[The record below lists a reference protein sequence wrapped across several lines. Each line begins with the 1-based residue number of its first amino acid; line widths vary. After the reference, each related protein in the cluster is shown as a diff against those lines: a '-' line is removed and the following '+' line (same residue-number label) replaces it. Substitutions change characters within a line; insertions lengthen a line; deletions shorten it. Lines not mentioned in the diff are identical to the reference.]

1 MLTLFKFI
9 IFCIT
14 CWFISLPSMGN
25 DIVLKIF
32 AGIIFLNLGKDAWYG
47 WISMIDN
54 GQYIYS
60 TKTSSNI
67 DDWSWHDD
75 GYYGYN
81 NVQTDGKT
89 HIYTTTPSTAYSRR
103 NRSVFPKEDSAKDIF
118 KTMVKPKNVESCE
131 LVSDPEQFLPWRKR
145 KVKEVIVP
153 THTTKTEETTPTTS
167 MQSDKEYMMLENCST
182 LSETKQKV
190 YDAILEVFNRHTLQA
205 TDMYVLL
212 QSIPFIDI
220 YQGTISI
227 YVDNKLF
234 DTQHLNANLIN
245 QEAIIGAIK
254 QKLETSL
261 IEINFVD
268 FKTTTLLNYFFE
280 KNGEVICK

>member
-131 LVSDPEQFLPWRKR
+131 LVSEPEQFLPWRKR

-227 YVDNKLF
+227 YVDTKLF
-234 DTQHLNANLIN
+234 YTQHLNANLIN

-261 IEINFVD
+261 VEINFVD

-280 KNGEVICK
+280 KNGKA

>member
-131 LVSDPEQFLPWRKR
+131 LVSEPEQFLPWRKR

-227 YVDNKLF
+227 YVDTKLF

-261 IEINFVD
+261 VEINFVD

-280 KNGEVICK
+280 KNGKA

>member
-1 MLTLFKFI
+1 M
-9 IFCIT
+9 
-14 CWFISLPSMGN
+14 
-25 DIVLKIF
+25 
-32 AGIIFLNLGKDAWYG
+32 
-47 WISMIDN
+47 
-54 GQYIYS
+54 
-60 TKTSSNI
+60 
-67 DDWSWHDD
+67 
-75 GYYGYN
+75 
-81 NVQTDGKT
+81 
-89 HIYTTTPSTAYSRR
+89 
-103 NRSVFPKEDSAKDIF
+103 
-118 KTMVKPKNVESCE
+118 ESCE
-131 LVSDPEQFLPWRKR
+131 LVSEPKQFLPWRKR

-153 THTTKTEETTPTTS
+153 THNTKTEETTPTTT

-261 IEINFVD
+261 VEINFVD

-280 KNGEVICK
+280 KNGKA

>member
-89 HIYTTTPSTAYSRR
+89 HIYTTTPSTSYSRR
-103 NRSVFPKEDSAKDIF
+103 NRSVLPKEDSAKDIF
-118 KTMVKPKNVESCE
+118 ETMVKPKNVESCE
-131 LVSDPEQFLPWRKR
+131 LVSEPKQFLPWRKR

-227 YVDNKLF
+227 YVDTKLF

-261 IEINFVD
+261 VEINFVD

-280 KNGEVICK
+280 KNGKA